1 MRVQNQKTNMD
12 IDTPAI
18 FPMQEHVRIIQSTSV
33 ANHYRVFLDNG
44 IEDPAKYRDLIQILI
59 SASEN
64 DLVELVVS
72 CGGGVLDTTID
83 ITNALRVTEAATRA
97 VITSKAH
104 SGGSFIA
111 LACDEVVALPHVAM
125 MIHQPRGGTMG
136 RHCEQMVEQRFVD
149 EWIKN
154 FYLDIYKD
162 FLTVSEINSVLEG
175 KDIWLNSDQIN
186 ERANKREELRQKEE
200 QKLIRE
206 FKKMQK
212 EAQPKADKPKKA
224 TKVKKEVDNSDVAEG

>member
-1 MRVQNQKTNMD
+1 MKAYKQKVNLD
-12 IDTPAI
+12 SDTPMM

-44 IEDPAKYRDLIQILI
+44 IEEPAKYRDLIQILI
-59 SASEN
+59 GASES
-64 DLVELVVS
+64 DLVELIIS
-72 CGGGVLDTTID
+72 CDGGALDTTID
-83 ITNALRVTEAATRA
+83 ITNALRITEASTRA

-104 SGGSFIA
+104 SGGSFVA
-111 LACDEVVALPHVAM
+111 LACDAVVALPHVAM

-136 RHCEQMVEQRFVD
+136 RHCEQMLEQKFVD

-154 FYLDIYKD
+154 YYLDIYKD
-162 FLTVSEINSVLEG
+162 FLTVAEITSVLEG

-186 ERANKREELRQKEE
+186 ERAERRDELREKEE

-206 FKKMQK
+206 FKKQQK
-212 EAQPKADKPKKA
+212 QSQLKEDKPKKV
-224 TKVKKEVDNSDVAEG
+224 TKVKEELDLNED

>member
-1 MRVQNQKTNMD
+1 MD
-12 IDTPAI
+12 TDGASF
-18 FPMQEHVRIIQSTSV
+18 FPVQEHVRIIQSTSV

-44 IEDPAKYRDLIQILI
+44 IEEPAKYRDLIQILI
-59 SASEN
+59 SATES

-72 CGGGVLDTTID
+72 CDGGSLDTTID
-83 ITNALRVTEAATRA
+83 ITNALRVTEATTRA

-111 LACDEVVALPHVAM
+111 LACDEVIALPHVAM

-149 EWIKN
+149 EWIKG

-162 FLTVSEINSVLEG
+162 FLTVAEITSVLEG

-186 ERANKREELRQKEE
+186 ERAAKRDSIRAKEE
-200 QKLIRE
+200 QKMLRE

-212 EAQPKADKPKKA
+212 EVLPKVEKPKKVS
-224 TKVKKEVDNSDVAEG
+224 KVKKEVDTEE